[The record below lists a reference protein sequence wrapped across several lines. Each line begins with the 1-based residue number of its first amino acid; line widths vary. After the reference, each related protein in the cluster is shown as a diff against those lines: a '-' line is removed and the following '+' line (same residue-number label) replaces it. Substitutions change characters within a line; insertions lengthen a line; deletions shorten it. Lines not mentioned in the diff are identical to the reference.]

1 MTARFPWT
9 GFLALAAVIVLA
21 VTTETM
27 PTGLLPDM
35 SASLGVSE
43 AAVGLLVTI
52 YAVCVA
58 VVGIPLIALTRSWQR
73 HQLLAVSVAVL
84 GASSVLSAVAPT
96 YGVLVGTRVLGGLGH
111 AVFWATVGAYP
122 GHAVSREQI
131 GRAVGIVLGGAT
143 VGFVFGV
150 PAATFVGHA
159 VGWRPAF
166 GVVGGLLLLCSVLVW
181 RVLPAVPPVP
191 RPVRGVRRRDPTVA
205 PVLLVCALALV
216 VMTGHY
222 AFYTYV
228 APYAIQVLGF
238 GAGGVAPLLFLTG
251 VAGALGLA
259 IASTVYANRTLRGI
273 TVSLALAAVTVIALA
288 LSTRDAW
295 IALPAVFLWSVALGI
310 LPALMQTRI
319 LHVSSTAFRDAGN
332 AVYTCAFN
340 LGIGGGAFVGALVV
354 GADGLGPLPWVYVAL
369 LVVSLVLLLLT
380 RRLGRPRPDELA
392 PTPGLRPTGADP
404 QG

>member
-1 MTARFPWT
+1 
-9 GFLALAAVIVLA
+9 
-21 VTTETM
+21 
-27 PTGLLPDM
+27 
-35 SASLGVSE
+35 
-43 AAVGLLVTI
+43 
-52 YAVCVA
+52 
-58 VVGIPLIALTRSWQR
+58 
-73 HQLLAVSVAVL
+73 
-84 GASSVLSAVAPT
+84 
-96 YGVLVGTRVLGGLGH
+96 
-111 AVFWATVGAYP
+111 
-122 GHAVSREQI
+122 
-131 GRAVGIVLGGAT
+131 
-143 VGFVFGV
+143 
-150 PAATFVGHA
+150 
-159 VGWRPAF
+159 
-166 GVVGGLLLLCSVLVW
+166 
-181 RVLPAVPPVP
+181 
-191 RPVRGVRRRDPTVA
+191 
-205 PVLLVCALALV
+205 
-216 VMTGHY
+216 
-222 AFYTYV
+222 
-228 APYAIQVLGF
+228 
-238 GAGGVAPLLFLTG
+238 